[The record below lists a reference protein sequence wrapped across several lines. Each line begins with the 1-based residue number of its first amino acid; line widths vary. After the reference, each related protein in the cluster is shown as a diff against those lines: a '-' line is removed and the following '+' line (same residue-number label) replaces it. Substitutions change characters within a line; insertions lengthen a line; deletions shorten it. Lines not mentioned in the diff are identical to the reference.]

1 MIQGHLDMVCEKNAD
16 TAHDFEKDPIRAV
29 VDGDWVHATG
39 TTLGAD
45 NGIGV
50 AAGLALM
57 DDTSAVHPALE
68 LLMTID
74 EESGMTGALS
84 MPSDF
89 VSGRRLLNLDSEEDG
104 TLYVGCAGGGNSE
117 LKLTLRRDASLKGFK
132 AFTARVTG
140 LRGGHSGLNIH

>member
-1 MIQGHLDMVCEKNAD
+1 MDIANLEPKFLWQHFAGLCRIPRGSKNETAIVAHVEAEAKKRGLEVRRDSVGDLVVRIKATPGHESAPTVVIQGHLDMVCEKNAD

-57 DDTSAVHPALE
+57 DDTSAVHPAL
-68 LLMTID
+68 
-74 EESGMTGALS
+74 
-84 MPSDF
+84 
-89 VSGRRLLNLDSEEDG
+89 
-104 TLYVGCAGGGNSE
+104 
-117 LKLTLRRDASLKGFK
+117 
-132 AFTARVTG
+132 
-140 LRGGHSGLNIH
+140 